1 MTEAATMEASLLWLT
16 YVEVRLETNSLVDWS
31 QTTFSNSTMATSWP
45 GFEIAT
51 VIASDTCLVFI
62 YTDYYYLVHLN
73 PKEIEEE

>member
-1 MTEAATMEASLLWLT
+1 LA
-16 YVEVRLETNSLVDWS
+16 
-31 QTTFSNSTMATSWP
+31 

-73 PKEIEEE
+73 PKEIEEEEQKIVPARTKEDEEHRV

>member
-1 MTEAATMEASLLWLT
+1 
-16 YVEVRLETNSLVDWS
+16 
-31 QTTFSNSTMATSWP
+31 MATSWP

-73 PKEIEEE
+73 PKEIEEEEQKIVPARTKEDEEHRV